1 MSRKVKSSQKATKP
15 RSAGA
20 GHPPSGTGRH
30 TAPGRSPTPPQRR
43 EPLLSAC
50 LIVKDEEAM
59 LPDCL
64 ESLHRLV
71 DEVVVYDT
79 GSTDGTVEL
88 ARRAGARV
96 FEGYWD
102 DDFSR
107 ARNAALEHC
116 RAEWILWVDADER
129 FVCPDVRDFRRLLED
144 QTDFDAVAVE
154 IQNLVDGDNRQSAT
168 VHRAFRLFRRSQC
181 CWFGSLHE
189 QVNLRSAKPHEL
201 RGVPLKGA
209 WIDHLGYAEEF
220 MKERDKYARNLRLA
234 LAALD
239 KPLELEDQAGV
250 PEMNVAR
257 AFASMGRYE
266 EGQHYFD
273 QAVEKASTDVVKRM
287 TLLFSAQNLVALG
300 RYEEGAA
307 LAATLRVLCAQPGL
321 AYYLEGVCLRH
332 LGRKQEA
339 VQLFRMVE
347 DMRSDDGFVFPESS
361 LLAELASALT
371 ETGRLVEAS
380 DVLLQLIEQHPEVG
394 NLTSAMKI
402 FEHTGRSFT
411 DLVNVMPERRLDN
424 FAAALTLVPANW
436 ADSLAEAAW
445 QRFGPRPSLLAAA
458 IAFSQRLPV
467 SRALEWSIRL
477 RSIGM
482 AGSCPLLAQARM
494 SVLDPAE
501 RVRAAVTAH
510 AAFGD
515 EEALE
520 FAVALM
526 AGVPDDRLSA
536 VLAEVSTL
544 DPALLSMLARGALSL
559 NAGHPTGVSGGE
571 TRSRA
576 LDEAL
581 AGLARRVA

>member
-1 MSRKVKSSQKATKP
+1 MSRKVKSNHKATRP
-15 RSAGA
+15 RNAGPA
-20 GHPPSGTGRH
+20 RRLSGTVSH
-30 TAPGRSPTPPQRR
+30 MSPGRRPLPPQQR

-71 DEVVVYDT
+71 DEVVIYDT
-79 GSTDGTVEL
+79 GSTDGTVDL

-107 ARNAALEHC
+107 ARNAALEQC
-116 RAEWILWVDADER
+116 RGDWILWVDADER
-129 FVCPDVRDFRRLLED
+129 FVCPDKPGLRRLLEA
-144 QTDFDAVAVE
+144 QGSFDAVAVE
-154 IQNLVDGDNRQSAT
+154 IQNVTSDDNPHGAT
-168 VHRAFRLFRRSQC
+168 LHRAFRLFRRSQC

-189 QVNLRSAKPHEL
+189 QVNLRSGKAYEL
-201 RGVPLKGA
+201 QAVPLEGA
-209 WIDHLGYAEEF
+209 WIEHLGYAEEF
-220 MKERDKYARNLRLA
+220 MKERDKYTRNLRLA

-239 KPLELEDQAGV
+239 KPLELADQIGV

-257 AFASMGRYE
+257 AFASMARYE
-266 EGQHYFD
+266 EGQPYFD
-273 QAVEKASTDVVKRM
+273 RAVEKASTDVVKRM

-300 RYEEGAA
+300 RYQEGAEVA
-307 LAATLRVLCAQPGL
+307 KRLRELSAQPGL

-332 LGRKQEA
+332 LGRKEEA
-339 VQLFRMVE
+339 VELLRKVD
-347 DMRSDDGFVFPESS
+347 DMRSDEGFVFPESG

-371 ETGRLVEAS
+371 ETGRLVEAA
-380 DVLLQLIEQHPEVG
+380 DVLLKLIEQHPEVR

-402 FEHTGRSFT
+402 FEHTGRSFA
-411 DLVNVMPERRLDN
+411 DLVSVMPEKRLDN

-436 ADSLAEAAW
+436 ADNLAEAAW

-458 IAFSQRLPV
+458 IAFSQRLAV

-482 AGSCPLLAQARM
+482 VGSCPLLAQARM

-515 EEALE
+515 GEALE

-526 AGVPDDRLSA
+526 AGVPDDRLPS
-536 VLAEVSTL
+536 VLAEVSAL
-544 DPALLSMLARGALSL
+544 DPPLLSVLARAALNLSG
-559 NAGHPTGVSGGE
+559 GHPTGVSGGE

-576 LDEAL
+576 VDDAL

>member
-1 MSRKVKSSQKATKP
+1 VTATP
-15 RSAGA
+15 RS
-20 GHPPSGTGRH
+20 ST
-30 TAPGRSPTPPQRR
+30 TP
-43 EPLLSAC
+43 LFSAC

-64 ESLHRLV
+64 ESLHKLV
-71 DEVVVYDT
+71 DEVVIYDT

-116 RAEWILWVDADER
+116 RGEWVLWVDADER
-129 FVCPDVRDFRRLLED
+129 FVCPDIRGLRGLLEH
-144 QTDFDAVAVE
+144 QRVIDAMAVE
-154 IQNLVDGDNRQSAT
+154 IQNLTDDDNRQAAT
-168 VHRAFRLFRRSQC
+168 LHRAFRLFRRAQC

-189 QVNLRSAKPHEL
+189 QVNLRSGKAHEL

-220 MKERDKYARNLRLA
+220 MKGRDKYARNLRLA

-239 KPLELEDQAGV
+239 KPLELADQAGV

-266 EGQHYFD
+266 EGQPYFD

-287 TLLFSAQNLVALG
+287 TLLFSAQNLVALE
-300 RYEEGAA
+300 RYEEGAET
-307 LAATLRVLCAQPGL
+307 AARLKALCAQPGL

-332 LGRKQEA
+332 LGRKEEA
-339 VQLFRMVE
+339 IGLFRMVE
-347 DMRSDDGFVFPESS
+347 DMRSDDGFVFPESG

-371 ETGRLVEAS
+371 EMGRLVEAAG
-380 DVLLQLIEQHPEVG
+380 VLLKLIEQHPEVG

-402 FEHTGRSFT
+402 FEHTGRSFA

-424 FAAALTLVPANW
+424 FAAALTLVPATW

-494 SVLDPAE
+494 SVLDPTE

-515 EEALE
+515 REAAE

-526 AGVPDDRLSA
+526 AGVADDRLPT
-536 VLAEVSTL
+536 VLAEVGTL
-544 DPALLSMLARGALSL
+544 DRALLSALAVGALAL
-559 NAGHPTGVSGGE
+559 KPGQPAGVGGSGGE
-571 TRSRA
+571 PRRRA
-576 LDEAL
+576 VSDAL
-581 AGLARRVA
+581 AGLARQVA